1 MKPQLPSNSCQSQKE
16 GDSSGH
22 SPFCL
27 GAFVTDVASCCQSI
41 ETKKREILSLYTFTK
56 ALAIGNKRR
65 ASESTNHVFKKQNS
79 MKDITH
85 QLISVL
91 KS

>member
-41 ETKKREILSLYTFTK
+41 ETKKREILSLYTFIK
-56 ALAIGNKRR
+56 ALAIVNKGGPRNQQIMSSR
-65 ASESTNHVFKKQNS
+65 NKTA
-79 MKDITH
+79 
-85 QLISVL
+85 
-91 KS
+91 